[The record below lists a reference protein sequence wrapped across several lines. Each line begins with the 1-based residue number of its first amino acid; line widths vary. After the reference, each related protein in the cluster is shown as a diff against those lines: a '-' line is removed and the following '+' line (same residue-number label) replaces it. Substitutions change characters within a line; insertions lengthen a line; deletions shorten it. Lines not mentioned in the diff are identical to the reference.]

1 MRPQESEAA
10 SEMRQPEPTPAKRRR
25 TCSEPSRERPLLQNG
40 YLWKCLCR
48 GFRYDEYGESGQA
61 GKKAPASWRRPWP
74 LKKLKVNVENLDT
87 ILDKTADRQNQH
99 AQDFAKDAV
108 QETGEVI
115 RRSPLAAVATALG
128 LGFLFGLFK
137 RRG

>member
-1 MRPQESEAA
+1 MTNMENLARPKKGASQLEEALA
-10 SEMRQPEPTPAKRRR
+10 SDLKR
-25 TCSEPSRERPLLQNG
+25 
-40 YLWKCLCR
+40 
-48 GFRYDEYGESGQA
+48 
-61 GKKAPASWRRPWP
+61 
-74 LKKLKVNVENLDT
+74 LKVNVENLDT